1 MPIPFGRWSSWFRQ
15 SVVGS
20 LLRFLSPVLY
30 WVAYVWRRLLR
41 RTTFIAITGSLG
53 KTTAKECLGQML
65 SRDFR
70 TFRSV
75 GTQNAGQLLSLNLLR
90 VRPWHRFAVIELA
103 TRAPGELAPASLQV
117 RPDIAIVLGV
127 APAHIRSYAS
137 LDDIAREK
145 MQILTGLKPGG
156 LAILNG
162 DDTRI
167 DQIPVDPRYRVARF
181 GTARTDLQL
190 RACTISSCWPE
201 RLSFVAVAGDERV
214 EVRTRMVGE
223 HWVPSI
229 LGALLAARH
238 CGLALRR
245 CSKALEEV
253 PPSRGKMEPVLLPGG
268 AVVIRDEYNA
278 SPRSYDAALQVMAQ
292 ASARRRITVAG
303 DMSDCKEKERKRLRD
318 LGRRVAAV
326 SELALFVGKS
336 SHHARKG
343 ALQAGLPESAVVCRT
358 LPADAASFLAA
369 ELRSGDLVLIKGWT
383 SQHLERLVFEQVGGV
398 RCWIRSCHKTIQCD
412 TCWRLGLSKAAHEKL
427 QSCPVTESPPVH
439 FEAVFGSHRLTESV
453 GSTSRHSPAATEG
466 KEDG

>member
-1 MPIPFGRWSSWFRQ
+1 M
-15 SVVGS
+15 GS
-20 LLRFLSPVLY
+20 LLRFIRPLLY
-30 WVAYVWRRLLR
+30 WVAYVWRRLLT

-53 KTTAKECLGQML
+53 KTTAKECLGSML
-65 SRDFR
+65 SRDYR

-103 TRAPGELAPASLQV
+103 TRAPGQLAPASLQV

-127 APAHIRSYAS
+127 APTHIRSYAS

-145 MQILTGLKPGG
+145 MQILKGLKPGG

-167 DQIPVDPRYRVARF
+167 DQIPVDSRYRVVRF
-181 GTARTDLQL
+181 GTARSDLQL
-190 RACTISSCWPE
+190 RARAISSRWPE
-201 RLSFVAVAGDERV
+201 RLSFVAVAGDERI

-238 CGLALRR
+238 CGLDLRR
-245 CSKALEEV
+245 CANALEEV

-278 SPRSYDAALQVMAQ
+278 SPRSYDAALEVLAQ

-303 DMSDCKEKERKRLRD
+303 DMSDCKDKERKRLRD
-318 LGRRVAAV
+318 LGRRVASV
-326 SELALFVGKS
+326 SELALFVGKN

-358 LPADAASFLAA
+358 IPADAASFLAS

-383 SQHLERLVFEQVGGV
+383 SQHLERLVFQQVGGV
-398 RCWIRSCHKTIQCD
+398 RCWLRSCHKTIQCD
-412 TCWRLGLSKAAHEKL
+412 TCWRLGLSKVAHEKL
-427 QSCPVTESPPVH
+427 QPCPVTESPPAR
-439 FEAVFGSHRLTESV
+439 FEASGGSHRHTESV
-453 GSTSRHSPAATEG
+453 GSTSRHTPATTEG
-466 KEDG
+466 KEYR